1 MKDVETSNFCVQKFT
16 FLIVLSFFKM
26 QHLIDIIE
34 TLVGDFFLL
43 RYRKTCY
50 VRFVSPKYF
59 KPKLSKNKDAN
70 PSNTSDKS
78 VIDFFIKE
86 VVSNQDEIWNSVE
99 RYDAYI

>member
-1 MKDVETSNFCVQKFT
+1 M
-16 FLIVLSFFKM
+16 
-26 QHLIDIIE
+26 
-34 TLVGDFFLL
+34 
-43 RYRKTCY
+43 
-50 VRFVSPKYF
+50 RFVSPKYF

-99 RYDAYI
+99 RHDAYI